1 MERDATYDVGQR
13 LKALRE
19 ERGISMREL
28 ARRSSLSANALSMIE
43 RGLTS
48 PSVST
53 LSKLATAMGVPI
65 TVFFRHEPER
75 SPVVLTQ
82 KKDRIRVEISKGFWE
97 SLGGDEF
104 LGKLFAMEFTL
115 EPGAT
120 SGPHI
125 WVHTGN
131 EFLYCLEGILDYEID
146 GSMQHLKPGDSVI
159 FTPELPHRWA
169 NTSMAPCRAL
179 LVIANFN
186 SGDRPPAFHHL

>member
-53 LSKLATAMGVPI
+53 LSKLASAMGVPI

-75 SPVVLTQ
+75 SPVVVTRRSE
-82 KKDRIRVEISKGFWE
+82 RIRVDIAKGYWE
-97 SLGGDEF
+97 GLGGDEF
-104 LGKLFAMEFTL
+104 LGKLFGMEFTL

-131 EFLYCLEGILDYEID
+131 EFLCCLDGVLDYEID
-146 GSMQHLKPGDSVI
+146 GTLYHLSPGDTVL
-159 FTPELPHRWA
+159 FTPELPHRWG
-169 NTSMAPCRAL
+169 NSSSAPCRAL
-179 LVIANFN
+179 LIVSNFN
-186 SGDRPPAFHHL
+186 SGERPPGFHHL